1 MSKLFFFALGLH
13 YLCPRK
19 VIITMNKK
27 FLISLLLGALCTFS
41 AFAQQVTE
49 LQRTKSIFVYPDFCP
64 GRVIQAFGRSVTDSV
79 NIYYGDA
86 SLCFHRGDTIFKA
99 NLDGIYG
106 LVIGDDEYKK
116 VGTQMGRVVAKKGYN
131 ALICVTE
138 VDHRKLEAE
147 TTGGEKLPYFQID
160 DGPCIDLEREVWTQ
174 DEGWPLQDKYYFQ
187 IKGGEIIPANQSK
200 FKKFVRRDMK
210 QAFNRLMNDKFWSW
224 KDPQNL
230 STLLIYL
237 PE

>member
-27 FLISLLLGALCTFS
+27 FLISFLLGALCTFS

-147 TTGGEKLPYFQID
+147 TTGGEKLPYFQIENKGGRD
-160 DGPCIDLEREVWTQ
+160 NTRQPKQVQKIRAPRHEASLQPPYERQILELERPTK
-174 DEGWPLQDKYYFQ
+174 PLHTTHLFAR
-187 IKGGEIIPANQSK
+187 ITFLE
-200 FKKFVRRDMK
+200 
-210 QAFNRLMNDKFWSW
+210 
-224 KDPQNL
+224 
-230 STLLIYL
+230 
-237 PE
+237 